1 MAPNIIFVL
10 LDGSRHDRLHISEKF
25 SDLCKEGF
33 LLNNVTA
40 AYPYTFSA
48 MNAIFTGLFGKE
60 NGVDAYYKMFKLRES
75 IPFLPDILQKNGFF
89 TACNLI
95 SDKVISSRGFH
106 IHTSHDEYVDDL
118 TQKHPELL
126 KKWFSEAGD
135 RPLFAFLQFSRIH
148 TVTVSEVLKKYD
160 WDNQEYYDNKTTNL
174 ENYDTVFLEAVEYAS
189 IIKKTVEDLG
199 KFENTILVFFADHGT
214 GVGERFGE
222 RNYGVFTYEETIRTF
237 YLFIGPNIQKNKK
250 CDKLLTSIEL
260 FPTLLQ
266 LGGVISGM
274 GTKPRSFANYLLG
287 KDDSFDDDE
296 YCFSETGGLQG
307 PFPSPKSPNVFSIKT
322 TTHKLIYFKST
333 EKFELYNLVNDPK
346 EQNNI
351 FGSIPEI
358 ESKLKTKL
366 LDWINR

>member
-10 LDGSRHDRLHISEKF
+10 LDGSRYDRLDISKKF
-25 SDLCKEGF
+25 SNLCKDGF

-60 NGVDAYYKMFKLRES
+60 NGVDAYYKMFKLRDS

-95 SDKVISSRGFH
+95 SDKVISSRGFN
-106 IHTSHDEYVDDL
+106 IHTSHDEYADDL

-126 KKWFSEAGD
+126 KKWFSEAID

-160 WDNQEYYDNKTTNL
+160 WDNREYYDNKATNL
-174 ENYDTVFLEAVEYAS
+174 ENYDRVFHESVEYAS
-189 IIKKTVEDLG
+189 IIKKTIYDLG
-199 KFENTILVFFADHGT
+199 KAENTIIVFFADHGT
-214 GVGERFGE
+214 GIGERFGE

-237 YLFIGPNIQKNKK
+237 YLFIGPGIQKNKK

-266 LGGVISGM
+266 LGKVNYEM
-274 GTKPRSFANYLLG
+274 GTKQRSFANYLLG
-287 KDDSFDDDE
+287 LDDSFEDDD

-307 PFPSPKSPNVFSIKT
+307 PFPSPETPNVFSIKT
-322 TTHKLIYFKST
+322 LKYKLIYFKSI
-333 EKFELYNLVNDPK
+333 EKFELYNLIDDPK
-346 EQNNI
+346 EQKNLFGTNN
-351 FGSIPEI
+351 EI
-358 ESKLKTKL
+358 ESELKIKL
-366 LDWINR
+366 LNWINR